1 MIRFA
6 SLGSG
11 SKGNATLIES
21 GVKEED
27 TRILLD
33 CGFSTI
39 EIETRLAKLKRSADN
54 IDAIVITHEHSDH
67 IIGVGRLARKYNIP
81 VWLTV
86 GTWNQCR
93 DSNFPETHFIDS
105 HQDFEIKDLKLH
117 PFPVPHDAREP
128 CQFVFS
134 DGVSRLGVATDLGSF
149 TPHVVKHLDNLDGL
163 LLECNY
169 DEQMLHGG
177 LYPQKLKDRVASSK
191 GHLDNKQS
199 TQLLKKINHDNLKH
213 IIGMHVSEKNNTEK
227 HAINALCE
235 GLNCE
240 SNAVSLASQSGGFD
254 WRELSQ

>member
-21 GVKEED
+21 GVKETD

-33 CGFSTI
+33 CGFSTV
-39 EIETRLAKLKRSADN
+39 EVESRLARLQRTAES
-54 IDAIVITHEHSDH
+54 ITAIVITHEHSDH
-67 IIGVGRLARKYNIP
+67 IKGVGRLARKYNIP

-86 GTWNQCR
+86 GTWDKCR
-93 DSNFPETHFIDS
+93 DKEVADVRFIDC
-105 HQDFEIKDLKLH
+105 HHDFEIDAINLH

-134 DGVSRLGVATDLGSF
+134 DGVYRLGIATDLGSI
-149 TPHVVKHLDNLDGL
+149 TPHVVEQLNNLDGL
-163 LLECNY
+163 LIECNY
-169 DEQMLHGG
+169 DEQMLFSGS
-177 LYPQKLKDRVASSK
+177 YPQSLKERVSGDK

-199 TQLLKKINHDNLKH
+199 LQLLQNIGVNKLKH
-213 IIGMHVSEKNNTEK
+213 VIGMHISEKNNTPDY
-227 HAINALCE
+227 ALDALCA

-240 SNAVSLASQSGGFD
+240 KNDVFLASQSDGFE
-254 WRELSQ
+254 WCELA

>member
-21 GVKEED
+21 GVKDTD

-33 CGFSTI
+33 CGFSTK
-39 EIETRLAKLKRSADN
+39 EVESRLAKLERSAESLT
-54 IDAIVITHEHSDH
+54 AIVITHEHSDH

-81 VWLTV
+81 VWLTH
-86 GTWNQCR
+86 GTWENCK
-93 DSNFPETHFIDS
+93 DSVFPETNFINS
-105 HQDFEIKDLKLH
+105 HEDFAIDDIFLH

-134 DGVSRLGVATDLGSF
+134 DGASKLGIATDLGSI
-149 TPHVVKHLDNLDGL
+149 TPHVIEQLDNVDGL

-169 DEQMLHGG
+169 DSHMLHNGA
-177 LYPQKLKDRVASSK
+177 YPQKLKERVSGDK

-199 TQLLKKINHDNLKH
+199 VQLLQNLKVAKLKH
-213 IIGMHVSEKNNTEK
+213 IIGMHVSEKNNTDEY
-227 HAINALCE
+227 AIEALCD
-235 GLNCE
+235 GLDCE
-240 SNAVSLASQSGGFD
+240 ASEVSIASQSIGFD
-254 WRELSQ
+254 WRELA